1 MTYAPP
7 RGFRRSSANAYANV
21 GLETQV
27 LSASPERLITLLF
40 EGALSAIA
48 KARLHLQQGNIAE
61 RGMAISKAID
71 IVDSGLKASV
81 DVDAGGDLAKNL
93 IATYEIVLHNLM
105 LANLNADEKRQEVA
119 QNELQEIRSAWRE
132 ACDTTQEQH
141 TFPARPSTLK

>member
-7 RGFRRSSANAYANV
+7 RGFRRSSVNAYANV

-27 LSASPERLITLLF
+27 LSATPERLITLLF
-40 EGALSAIA
+40 DGALSAIA

-81 DVDAGGDLAKNL
+81 DRETGGELATNL
-93 IATYEIVLHNLM
+93 ITTYELVMHNLM
-105 LANLNADEKRQEVA
+105 LANLNADEEKLAVA
-119 QNELQEIRSAWRE
+119 ESVLRDISSAWRE
-132 ACDTTQEQH
+132 ACDTPKEH
-141 TFPARPSTLK
+141 TPLQVRS

>member
-7 RGFRRSSANAYANV
+7 RGARRHSANAYSNI

-48 KARLHLQQGNIAE
+48 KARLHLQMGNIAE

-71 IVDSGLKASV
+71 IVDSGLKHSV
-81 DVDAGGDLAKNL
+81 DTETGGELANNL
-93 IATYEIVLHNLM
+93 IATYEVVLYNLM
-105 LANLNADEKRQEVA
+105 QANLHADEGKLALAET
-119 QNELQEIRSAWRE
+119 LLKEIGSAWRE
-132 ACDTTQEQH
+132 ACD
-141 TFPARPSTLK
+141 PAAEPTRLQAQS